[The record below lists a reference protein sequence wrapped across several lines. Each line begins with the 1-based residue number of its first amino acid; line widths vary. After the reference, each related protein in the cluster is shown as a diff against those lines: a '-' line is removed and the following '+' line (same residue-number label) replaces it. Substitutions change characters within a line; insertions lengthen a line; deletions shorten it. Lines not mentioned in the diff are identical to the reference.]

1 MGTYDNLKR
10 EIISHLID
18 SGFTFSTENG
28 DPVVIRPMKAD
39 VLLNT
44 LLDYMIGAG
53 YASTT
58 KRT

>member
-1 MGTYDNLKR
+1 MYQALVMELKQ
-10 EIISHLID
+10 HLVD
-18 SGFTFSTENG
+18 QGLTFNAEDAL

-39 VLLNT
+39 LLLTN

-58 KRT
+58 KTF

>member
-1 MGTYDNLKR
+1 MGTYDNLKQ
-10 EIISHLID
+10 EITSHLID

-28 DPVVIRPMKAD
+28 DPVVIRPIKVD

-53 YASTT
+53 YAGTT